1 MIPKFRAWDP
11 LNKMMIT
18 NFYRSYVHTERGRFS
33 YKLATVNGNEIK
45 ATAYVNSLESLIY
58 KYSHDLILMQS
69 TGLKDKNGVE
79 IFEGDVCNLS
89 GGLDDYWYIVEWL
102 FAGRQ
107 LVTYKKPDAKVSGIS
122 DGINQCYLEP
132 SIASNLGIDGNIHEN
147 PELLSNP

>member
-1 MIPKFRAWDP
+1 MIKFRAWDKRENTMRDVAV
-11 LNKMMIT
+11 LHFTK
-18 NFYRSYVHTERGRFS
+18 GG
-33 YKLATVNGNEIK
+33 K
-45 ATAYVNSLESLIY
+45 VNSIEYWKTPYELKSY
-58 KYSHDLILMQS
+58 HVRNLILMQS

-102 FAGRQ
+102 FAGWQ
-107 LVTYKKPDAKVSGIS
+107 LATYKKPDAKVSGIS

-132 SIASNLGIDGNIHEN
+132 SIASNLCIVGNIHAN